1 MVRARISQHD
11 RSHRSCPPSSA
22 MHGHK
27 ISMMRECSTRLEWSM
42 HVFSASLTAF
52 VSRAAEPNCSG
63 MSIAVPKSVSNVFS
77 QTQSPSR
84 AWMTL
89 VLLESCNVLDL
100 HVRVDGISV
109 LAGLTATV
117 GMLLPIL
124 HRVICIPLCF
134 FSKETLQ
141 LFFESDGRTTT
152 LSVLSAMIIL
162 RENVFGI

>member
-1 MVRARISQHD
+1 
-11 RSHRSCPPSSA
+11 
-22 MHGHK
+22 
-27 ISMMRECSTRLEWSM
+27 
-42 HVFSASLTAF
+42 
-52 VSRAAEPNCSG
+52 
-63 MSIAVPKSVSNVFS
+63 
-77 QTQSPSR
+77 
-84 AWMTL
+84 MTL

-109 LAGLTATV
+109 LAGLMATV
-117 GMLLPIL
+117 GMLLPRL

-141 LFFESDGRTTT
+141 LFFESDDRTTT